1 MRRST
6 LTLTF
11 ILSLAPGLAQ
21 DVHFSKNRYSSIIHT
36 NETDV
41 DLSITDSEISIKS
54 KQVSKSV
61 TTIHIEI
68 PYSSIEAMSFEQV
81 TLRATE
87 PALGI
92 GGLFALIEKAF
103 KSKSYWLEIEYRD
116 GDAKQSTVLRLDE
129 SEYQYVIAALEA
141 KTGKHIAILDP
152 KTRPLNPTAES
163 KFPTTGSRDM
173 DEVVP
178 FSTDQVIA
186 ALKPAME
193 SQGCRVREV
202 TATRIECKRARGRS
216 EWTALPVGGETVT
229 GTLEARD
236 EQTRIRISTGKGWV
250 GPGREGKKSSEMMA
264 RITFRENATIASDP
278 CSLFERSCSLSITLS
293 RAKRSCPTSRN
304 W

>member
-1 MRRST
+1 VRRST

-116 GDAKQSTVLRLDE
+116 GARQATVLRLDE

-141 KTGKHIAILDP
+141 KTGKHIAILDY
-152 KTRPLNPTAES
+152 KIRPLNPTAERQISYCGKQRYGRGCSVPYGPGYRCS
-163 KFPTTGSRDM
+163 KARHGEPGLQGERGDCHPHRVQARPRAIRVDCAAGWRRDRNWHTGS
-173 DEVVP
+173 
-178 FSTDQVIA
+178 
-186 ALKPAME
+186 
-193 SQGCRVREV
+193 
-202 TATRIECKRARGRS
+202 
-216 EWTALPVGGETVT
+216 
-229 GTLEARD
+229 
-236 EQTRIRISTGKGWV
+236 KG
-250 GPGREGKKSSEMMA
+250 
-264 RITFRENATIASDP
+264 
-278 CSLFERSCSLSITLS
+278 
-293 RAKRSCPTSRN
+293 
-304 W
+304 